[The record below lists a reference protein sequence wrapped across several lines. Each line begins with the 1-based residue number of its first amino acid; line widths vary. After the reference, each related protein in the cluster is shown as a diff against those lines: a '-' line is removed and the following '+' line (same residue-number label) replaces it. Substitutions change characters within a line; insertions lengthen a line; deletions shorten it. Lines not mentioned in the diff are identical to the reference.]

1 MAARKLPI
9 ILVLL
14 LVFSVGFTAVR
25 GGLAPAGAAT
35 TSSDS
40 VVLGWNQQVLDTIQ
54 QTRLGPTIA
63 VRALAVVHTAIY
75 DAWAAYDSV
84 AVPTMANGNGRQP
97 LAERTVANKNKAV
110 SFAAYLALVDLFP
123 ARQATYAG
131 HMVGDLGYVI
141 DGSDA
146 STAANVGA
154 VAAQAVLD
162 YRHHDGANQ
171 LGDEPDKITGVPSGV
186 PYSDYT
192 DYAPKNNWNTPADK
206 LDPDHW
212 QPLCIPTPPPG
223 ATSCTG
229 RIQTYLTPFWAK
241 VKPFALTKPSQ
252 FRPPGPYT
260 YLGADGKPSGQYVD
274 QIDKMTQYS
283 KQLDD
288 SRKTMAEYW
297 EDGPGS
303 VTPPGHWNQFAQWV
317 ARRDA
322 NTVDKDARMFFAL
335 NSGLLDASICAWDGK
350 GRWDSIRPIS
360 AVRWLYR
367 GKIIQAWG
375 GPYKGPSYIKGDD
388 WIPYRPPSDPA
399 PPFAEYASGHST
411 FSMAAAEVLTS
422 FTGRGNFEL
431 KVTIPAGSSKVEP
444 RTATQPGVP
453 AQPIT
458 LSWTNFQY
466 AANEAGLSRQY
477 GGVHF
482 EHGDKDARAAGAK
495 VGDNAWAK
503 ALTYF
508 NGTAV
513 PISVPT
519 TTTTTTTSTTTLAPT
534 TTEVPTT
541 TEAPT
546 TTNAPTTT
554 QAATTTEAPTTTD
567 ASTTTDAPTTTEAPT
582 TT

>member
-1 MAARKLPI
+1 VAARKLSI

-14 LVFSVGFTAVR
+14 LLFSVGLTAVR
-25 GGLAPAGAAT
+25 AGLAPAGAAAGG
-35 TSSDS
+35 DS
-40 VVLGWNQQVLDTIQ
+40 VVLAWNQQLLDSITASK
-54 QTRLGPTIA
+54 TGPTIA
-63 VRALAVVHTAIY
+63 ARALAVVHTAIY
-75 DAWAAYDSV
+75 DAWTAYDAV
-84 AVPTMANGNGRQP
+84 AVPTMANGNGRRP
-97 LAERTVANKNKAV
+97 AAERTAANKSKAV
-110 SFAAYLALVDLFP
+110 SFAAYLALVDLYP
-123 ARQATYAG
+123 ARQGIFADKMSSLYGADFASDTSIAA
-131 HMVGDLGYVI
+131 MVG
-141 DGSDA
+141 
-146 STAANVGA
+146 TR
-154 VAAQAVLD
+154 AAQAVLD
-162 YRHHDGANQ
+162 FRHRDGANQ
-171 LGDEPDKITGVPSGV
+171 LGDEPGGTPGVA
-186 PYSDYT
+186 YSDYT
-192 DYAPKNNWNTPADK
+192 GYRPVNTWDK
-206 LDPDHW
+206 VKDPDRW

-229 RIQTYLTPFWAK
+229 KVQTYLTPFWAK

-288 SRKTMAEYW
+288 FRKTTAEYW
-297 EDGPGS
+297 EDGPGT
-303 VTPPGHWNQFAQWV
+303 VTPPGHWNVFAQWV

-322 NTVDKDARMFFAL
+322 HTVDEDARMFFAL
-335 NSGLLDASICAWDGK
+335 NNGLLDASICAWDGK
-350 GRWDSIRPIS
+350 ATWDSIRPIS

-375 GPYKGPSYIKGDD
+375 GPYKGPSYIRGED
-388 WIPYRPPSDPA
+388 WIPYRPPNDPA

-411 FSMAAAEVLTS
+411 FSMAAAEVLTG

-431 KVTIPAGSSKVEP
+431 QVTIPAGSSKVEP
-444 RTATQPGVP
+444 KTATQPGVP

-466 AANEAGLSRQY
+466 AANQAGLSRQY

-503 ALTYF
+503 AVTYF
-508 NGTAV
+508 NGTAI
-513 PISVPT
+513 PIT
-519 TTTTTTTSTTTLAPT
+519 TTTTTTTSTTTTTIAPT

-541 TEAPT
+541 TETPT
-546 TTNAPTTT
+546 TTAAP
-554 QAATTTEAPTTTD
+554 TTEAPTSTTE
-567 ASTTTDAPTTTEAPT
+567 ATTTTEPPTSTTDAPTTTTETPT
-582 TT
+582 TIPG